1 MTVAP
6 ANGPRLLQIT
16 DTHLFADPAAE
27 HAGVIPEARL
37 RAVTAAMQPW
47 LASAEAVVHTGDL
60 VHDGAVVAYE
70 RLRGILEAFGR
81 PVRVMPGNHDA
92 REPLQSVFAGEAV
105 NAGRTL
111 SVGDWTL
118 ISLDSLQ
125 VGEVPGRL
133 GADELAAL
141 DAALAGL
148 ATRWCLIA
156 LHHPPLPVGT
166 PWLDAIGLAEP
177 EALLER
183 VAADPRVRGMIC
195 GHVHTA
201 FDGRWRDRRMLT
213 TPATAAQFLAG
224 TPRFTTVPAAPG
236 FRWLDLRADGGI
248 DTGVVRVPMA

>member
-37 RAVTAAMQPW
+37 QAVIAALQPW
-47 LASAEAVVHTGDL
+47 LESAEAIVHTGDL
-60 VHDGAVVAYE
+60 VHDGTLAAYR
-70 RLRGILEAFGR
+70 RLRDRLNALDR
-81 PVRVMPGNHDA
+81 PGRVMPGNHDA
-92 REPLQSVFAGEAV
+92 REPLESVFA
-105 NAGRTL
+105 AGAFSTDRTL
-111 SVGDWTL
+111 RVGDWTL

-133 GADELAAL
+133 SADELAAL
-141 DAALAGL
+141 DRALAGL
-148 ATRWCLIA
+148 ATPWCLIA

-177 EALLER
+177 DALLER
-183 VAADPRVRGMIC
+183 VAADPRIRGLVC
-195 GHVHTA
+195 GHVHTP
-201 FDGRWRDRRMLT
+201 FNGRWHDRRMLT

-224 TPRFTTVPAAPG
+224 ARRFTSVSAAPG

-248 DTGVVRVPMA
+248 DTDVVRVPMD